1 MVGVEHETLGD
12 LLFEGL
18 FHRQRGLAWRKAS
31 TVADAKKVGVHRNGW
46 LLEPDIQDH
55 IGGLAADARER
66 FEGFAIVGDFAA
78 VLVDEN
84 LAEGKDVLGFA
95 AEEADRLDEFGDL
108 FHAQRHHGFGRGGEF
123 EETLGGLV
131 DAGIGRLGRED
142 DGYKQSIGVDIVEF
156 ALGLWLDLMEP
167 LENRLGLGAVQL
179 LHFFRTWHSLDPE
192 SLPIFQGESIMP
204 MQTSTTTSPLFSA
217 TLRPDRSLRLAGG
230 WIGLGVAGLLGLPFL
245 VAVPEFLLPGIL
257 GFSIATGG
265 LAAISMRQARRSKL
279 VEQITVWPDQIEV
292 VTSAKGQEKQM
303 RRLDPKKVRLLLDRD
318 ENERTT
324 AMYLNH
330 GDERI
335 EIGAFLAVNDKSSF
349 ARAFGQAVR
358 KARQG

>member
-1 MVGVEHETLGD
+1 MVGVEHEALWD
-12 LLFEGL
+12 LLL
-18 FHRQRGLAWRKAS
+18 QRQFHRQRGLAGSKPGA
-31 TVADAKKVGVHRNGW
+31 VADTEQVSVHRDGR
-46 LLEPDIQDH
+46 LLEPDVEDH
-55 IGGLAADARER
+55 IGRLAADAGEG
-66 FEGFAIVGDFAA
+66 FEGFPIVGDFAA
-78 VLVDEN
+78 VLVEEN
-84 LAEGKDVLGFA
+84 LGEGKDVLGLTA
-95 AEEADRLDEFGDL
+95 IEADGFDQFGDL
-108 FHAQRHHGFGRGGEF
+108 FNAQGDHGGGRGGEF
-123 EETLGGLV
+123 EEALGGLV
-131 DAGIGRLGRED
+131 DAGIGGLGRED
-142 DGYKQSIGVDIVEF
+142 YGHKQGKGVDIVEF
-156 ALGLWLDLMEP
+156 ALGLGLDLMKT
-167 LENRLGLGAVQL
+167 LENRLGLSAVQFF
-179 LHFFRTWHSLDPE
+179 HFFRTWHSLAPE

-230 WIGLGVAGLLGLPFL
+230 WIGLAVAGLLGLPFL

-257 GFSIATGG
+257 GFAIAAGG
-265 LAAISMRQARRSKL
+265 LAAISVRQARRAKL

-292 VTSAKGQEKQM
+292 VTSARGQEKQM

-324 AMYLNH
+324 AMYLKH

>member
-1 MVGVEHETLGD
+1 
-12 LLFEGL
+12 
-18 FHRQRGLAWRKAS
+18 
-31 TVADAKKVGVHRNGW
+31 
-46 LLEPDIQDH
+46 
-55 IGGLAADARER
+55 
-66 FEGFAIVGDFAA
+66 
-78 VLVDEN
+78 
-84 LAEGKDVLGFA
+84 
-95 AEEADRLDEFGDL
+95 
-108 FHAQRHHGFGRGGEF
+108 
-123 EETLGGLV
+123 
-131 DAGIGRLGRED
+131 
-142 DGYKQSIGVDIVEF
+142 
-156 ALGLWLDLMEP
+156 
-167 LENRLGLGAVQL
+167 
-179 LHFFRTWHSLDPE
+179 
-192 SLPIFQGESIMP
+192 MP

-230 WIGLGVAGLLGLPFL
+230 WIGLAVAGLLGLPFL

-257 GFSIATGG
+257 GFAIVAGG
-265 LAAISMRQARRSKL
+265 LAAISMQQARRSKL

-292 VTSAKGQEKQM
+292 VTSARGQEKQM

>member
-1 MVGVEHETLGD
+1 
-12 LLFEGL
+12 
-18 FHRQRGLAWRKAS
+18 
-31 TVADAKKVGVHRNGW
+31 
-46 LLEPDIQDH
+46 
-55 IGGLAADARER
+55 
-66 FEGFAIVGDFAA
+66 
-78 VLVDEN
+78 
-84 LAEGKDVLGFA
+84 
-95 AEEADRLDEFGDL
+95 
-108 FHAQRHHGFGRGGEF
+108 
-123 EETLGGLV
+123 
-131 DAGIGRLGRED
+131 
-142 DGYKQSIGVDIVEF
+142 
-156 ALGLWLDLMEP
+156 
-167 LENRLGLGAVQL
+167 
-179 LHFFRTWHSLDPE
+179 
-192 SLPIFQGESIMP
+192 MP

-257 GFSIATGG
+257 GFAIAAGG
-265 LAAISMRQARRSKL
+265 LAAFSMRQARRSKL

-292 VTSAKGQEKQM
+292 VTVGRGQDKQM

-318 ENERTT
+318 DNERTT